1 MKKRMIIISAIC
13 LGLSVV
19 MVATIGAIGAQNP
32 RPYRET
38 ALKASYDSMEAL
50 EADIEISRK
59 RFANY
64 IKQTENK
71 LSGEEFKTLQAE
83 WQSTV
88 YALRQETLAALSP
101 YERTRYQVQQAA
113 DTNIDSKKDTCI
125 VTFQKICYDYALS
138 WLEQYRNSGRDHYY
152 TIFFAVR
159 ESWEICEQEKGCRQT
174 DPPFEDR
181 KYAED
186 LMQSQLERGKK
197 IEDALVLLSMEQ
209 SYAFLNELDEDARR
223 EMRGGIVDYTADIAD
238 ISTKD
243 VEAALQ
249 TYMDIY
255 R

>member
-1 MKKRMIIISAIC
+1 MKKRIIVV
-13 LGLSVV
+13 SVV
-19 MVATIGAIGAQNP
+19 CFVLCLVMAVAITALDAQ
-32 RPYRET
+32 RPQLYQET

-113 DTNIDSKKDTCI
+113 DTNIDSKEDTCI

-181 KYAED
+181 KYAEE

-209 SYAFLNELDEDARR
+209 SYAFLNELDEDVRR